1 MSLID
6 RELGGTTPLDVIV
19 DAPLGA
25 VVQEEIDPDDPFAE
39 ELAEMLA
46 EESGIASSSYWFNNV
61 GLAKIQRIHEGL
73 EAFRET
79 GKVASLATT
88 AQIFGQLSPEILEDD
103 FVLSVLYAKL
113 PDEVRQTLIDP
124 YFSEEHD
131 QIRFQI
137 RVFES
142 DPTLRRGELLRSI
155 RSFLVNEMALPLDTV
170 RLGGVLVLYHNV
182 LQSLF
187 RSQILTLGA
196 VFLAIMAMFLIL
208 FRSFKIAI
216 VAIIPNVL
224 SAITVLG
231 LMGWL
236 NIRLDLMTITIAAI
250 TIGIAVDDTLHY
262 IHRYRWELAR
272 DQNYWAAVMRSHRT
286 VGRAMVY
293 TSVTITLGFS
303 ILALSKFVPTVYFGL
318 LTGFAMMIALVLNLT
333 LLPLLLVLAKVNATP
348 RVVGHEVLEAL
359 DDGEAVAARAD

>member
-1 MSLID
+1 
-6 RELGGTTPLDVIV
+6 
-19 DAPLGA
+19 
-25 VVQEEIDPDDPFAE
+25 
-39 ELAEMLA
+39 
-46 EESGIASSSYWFNNV
+46 
-61 GLAKIQRIHEGL
+61 
-73 EAFRET
+73 
-79 GKVASLATT
+79 
-88 AQIFGQLSPEILEDD
+88 
-103 FVLSVLYAKL
+103 VLYAKL

-216 VAIIPNVL
+216 VAIVPNVL